1 MQSRTRASL
10 EKFGLSGQTFRWDL
24 DPAQIAFVSA
34 ECAVVAD
41 LCMVGS
47 VTACEKTFLWAW
59 ANETIP
65 AGAQERLLDVRAFG
79 TTHDLRLLTTA
90 EWPATD
96 AEGLEML
103 AVAERGAGCRRSLY
117 RQSRRS
123 DIVLRASSIPH
134 PAPGR
139 RALADRPDGPIED
152 DAMDTSEL
160 ATDLLAALEKKGWTI
175 RRSAAPEPLL
185 PPPLRERYPRL
196 PADLTGFLEALESC
210 VSAEET
216 VWFLC
221 PGDYRV
227 GPEAFRWN
235 EYELMS
241 LETTDDPGEQ
251 KEIRRFWDLHL
262 PFMLAVHSDY
272 DYMAVSL
279 AEETYGQIVHGC
291 GDDFE
296 APSPVAASFAEFLSL
311 LKEEAAGATDGY
323 PLSYF
328 L

>member
-1 MQSRTRASL
+1 
-10 EKFGLSGQTFRWDL
+10 
-24 DPAQIAFVSA
+24 
-34 ECAVVAD
+34 
-41 LCMVGS
+41 
-47 VTACEKTFLWAW
+47 
-59 ANETIP
+59 
-65 AGAQERLLDVRAFG
+65 
-79 TTHDLRLLTTA
+79 
-90 EWPATD
+90 
-96 AEGLEML
+96 
-103 AVAERGAGCRRSLY
+103 
-117 RQSRRS
+117 
-123 DIVLRASSIPH
+123 
-134 PAPGR
+134 
-139 RALADRPDGPIED
+139 
-152 DAMDTSEL
+152 MDTSQL
-160 ATDLLAALEKKGWTI
+160 GADLLAALEKKGWTI

-185 PPPLRERYPRL
+185 SPPLRERYPRL

-210 VSAEET
+210 VSADET

-221 PGDYRV
+221 PGDYGVV

-241 LETTDDPGEQ
+241 LEATDDPGKQ
-251 KEIRRFWDLHL
+251 AEIRRFWDLHL

-279 AEETYGQIVHGC
+279 AEKTFGQIVHGC

-323 PLSYF
+323 PLCYF